1 MKWDLPTLKT
11 TKGNR
16 EHHALHSLQSL
27 NETVNASKLCLSGAR
42 AQELRKHLFPK

>member
-16 EHHALHSLQSL
+16 EHHALRSLQSL
-27 NETVNASKLCLSGAR
+27 NETVNAPRLCLSGAR
-42 AQELRKHLFPK
+42 AQELCEPLFPK